1 MGVTIKDLARETGL
15 TAATI
20 SAYFNGG
27 NVRAYNREKIE
38 RAIEK
43 LGYVR
48 NDYARALRTHR
59 SMTVGVLIPEMS
71 NLFSTT
77 IIAEMEEDLRRKGY
91 GVIVCDCRS
100 DRKREQEAMRF
111 LLSKMVDGMIVIP
124 VTTESK
130 TFAAALE
137 KGVPCV
143 AIDRLTD
150 NKKVSHVL
158 INNRSISAEA
168 VKKMIDEGIEDV
180 AIVCGDESVY
190 TAKERLAGYMDAMKA
205 AGLEDR
211 ALSECGHLTIEGGYN
226 AVKKILSEHPHVK
239 GIFVTNYE
247 MTVGGIIALNEEGV
261 KAGQDVAFIGFDNVE
276 ILKSLYPGMHTVG
289 QPIKEIGRVAAD
301 TLISMM
307 DGGPARNS
315 ILEATIE

>member
-48 NDYARALRTHR
+48 NDYARALRTHK

-130 TFAAALE
+130 TFATALE

-168 VKKMIDEGIEDV
+168 VKKMIDNGIEDI

-190 TAKERLAGYMDAMKA
+190 TAKERLAGYTDAMKA
-205 AGLEDR
+205 AGLEDK
-211 ALSECGHLTIEGGYN
+211 ALGECGHLTIEGGYN
-226 AVKKILSEHPHVK
+226 AVKKILREHPHVK

-261 KAGQDVAFIGFDNVE
+261 KAGQDIAFMGFDNVE

-289 QPIKEIGRVAAD
+289 QPIKEIGRVAAE

-307 DGGPARNS
+307 EGGPVRNS

>member
-20 SAYFNGG
+20 SAYFNDG
-27 NVRAYNREKIE
+27 NVRTYNREKIE

-124 VTTESK
+124 VTTDSK
-130 TFAAALE
+130 TFATALE

-168 VKKMIDEGIEDV
+168 VKKMIDNGIEDI

-190 TAKERLAGYMDAMKA
+190 TAKERLAGYTDAMKA
-205 AGLEDR
+205 AGLEDK
-211 ALSECGHLTIEGGYN
+211 ALGECGHLTIEGGYN
-226 AVKKILSEHPHVK
+226 AVKKILREHPHVK

-261 KAGQDVAFIGFDNVE
+261 KAGQDIAFTGFDNVE

-307 DGGPARNS
+307 EDGPVRNS

>member
-100 DRKREQEAMRF
+100 ERKREQEAMRF

-137 KGVPCV
+137 KNVPCV

-226 AVKKILSEHPHVK
+226 AVKKILREHPHVK

-261 KAGQDVAFIGFDNVE
+261 KAGQDV
-276 ILKSLYPGMHTVG
+276 Y
-289 QPIKEIGRVAAD
+289 
-301 TLISMM
+301 
-307 DGGPARNS
+307 
-315 ILEATIE
+315 

>member
-1 MGVTIKDLARETGL
+1 
-15 TAATI
+15 
-20 SAYFNGG
+20 
-27 NVRAYNREKIE
+27 
-38 RAIEK
+38 
-43 LGYVR
+43 
-48 NDYARALRTHR
+48 
-59 SMTVGVLIPEMS
+59 MTVGVLIPEMS

-168 VKKMIDEGIEDV
+168 VKKMIDKGVEDV

-190 TAKERLAGYMDAMKA
+190 TAKERLVGYMDAMKA

-211 ALSECGHLTIEGGYN
+211 ALSECGYLTIEGGYN
-226 AVKKILSEHPHVK
+226 AVKKILREHPHVK

-261 KAGQDVAFIGFDNVE
+261 KAGQDVAFMGFDNVE

-289 QPIKEIGRVAAD
+289 QPIKEIGRVAAE

-307 DGGPARNS
+307 EGGPARNS

>member
-20 SAYFNGG
+20 SAYFNDG
-27 NVRAYNREKIE
+27 NVRTYNREKIE

-124 VTTESK
+124 VTTDSK
-130 TFAAALE
+130 TFATALE

-168 VKKMIDEGIEDV
+168 VKKMIDNGIEDI

-190 TAKERLAGYMDAMKA
+190 TAKERLAGYTDAMKA
-205 AGLEDR
+205 AGLEDK
-211 ALSECGHLTIEGGYN
+211 ALGECGHLTIEGGYN
-226 AVKKILSEHPHVK
+226 AVKKILREHPHVK

-261 KAGQDVAFIGFDNVE
+261 KAGQDIAFMGFDNVE

-289 QPIKEIGRVAAD
+289 QPIKEIGRVAAE

-307 DGGPARNS
+307 EGGPVRNS